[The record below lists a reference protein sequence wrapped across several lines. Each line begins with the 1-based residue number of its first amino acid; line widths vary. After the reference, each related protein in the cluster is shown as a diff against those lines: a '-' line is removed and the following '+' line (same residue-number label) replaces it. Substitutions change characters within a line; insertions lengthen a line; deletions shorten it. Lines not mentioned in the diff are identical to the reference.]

1 MFSTS
6 ASRIGGALDLPRDA
20 YEISELS
27 YPGGNEGPAGMAASF
42 TYSSFTYER
51 VYP

>member
-6 ASRIGGALDLPRDA
+6 ASTIGVAFDMPRDA
-20 YEISELS
+20 YKISELS

-42 TYSSFTYER
+42 TYSSSTY
-51 VYP
+51 